1 MKEYLRDTSNAQQ
14 SVLLL
19 MNIKDGLR
27 HWRLNYN
34 ITEILPTE
42 SGEESTNQGVQYECD
57 FVPDE
62 GGIEGNPP
70 AFELFEQYLI
80 ERGLTYESIEQIRA
94 DYNGFVDAN
103 EEAFLEEIV

>member
-1 MKEYLRDTSNAQQ
+1 MKEYLKDMSNARQ

-27 HWRLNYN
+27 RWRLNYN

-42 SGEESTNQGVQYECD
+42 SDEESTNQGTQYECD
-57 FVPDE
+57 FVPED

-80 ERGLTYESIEQIRA
+80 ERGLTYEDIEQIRA

-103 EEAFLEEIV
+103 EEAFLKEIV